1 MVVWS
6 QKVISDFK
14 FKIMYRIIQKRN
26 WLFAFSILVMV
37 PGIVALF
44 AWGLKLGIDF
54 TGGSLIDLKFTKGRP
69 ETAQIQELVKQSG
82 VGEAQ
87 LQTKGESG
95 MALRLRH
102 LTNEEHQKLIDD
114 LKAKFAV
121 EEESYET
128 VGPTIGKELRD
139 KSITLTVL
147 VLVFIV
153 AYIAWSFRKVSRG
166 PVKSWAY
173 GLAAV
178 IALIHDLVVVVGIFA
193 ILGHY
198 FNIELDSLFVT
209 AVLTVLGFSVHD
221 TIVVFDR
228 IRERIGISST
238 KSFEDLVN
246 ESLNQ
251 TLVRSLNTSLT
262 TLLVLFALYLFGGES
277 IKNFIL
283 ALLIGITSGTY
294 SSIFVAAALLVV
306 WHDWKK
312 KVA

>member
-1 MVVWS
+1 
-6 QKVISDFK
+6 
-14 FKIMYRIIQKRN
+14 MYNIIQKRN
-26 WLFAFSILVMV
+26 WLFALSILVLV
-37 PGIVALF
+37 PGLIAF
-44 AWGLKLGIDF
+44 SMWGLKLGIDF
-54 TGGSLIDLKFTKGRP
+54 TGGSLVDLEFTAGRP
-69 ETAQIQELVKQSG
+69 EIAKVEEVVQKSA

-87 LQTKGESG
+87 LQTKGEKG
-95 MALRLRH
+95 MVVRLPH
-102 LTNEEHQKLIDD
+102 LTSDQHQKLISA
-114 LKAKFAV
+114 LRAKFVGV
-121 EEESYET
+121 EESSYET
-128 VGPTIGKELRD
+128 IGPTIGKELRD
-139 KSITLTVL
+139 TAVTLTIVVL
-147 VLVFIV
+147 IFIV

-173 GLAAV
+173 GLSAV
-178 IALIHDLVVVVGIFA
+178 IALVHDLFVVLGIFA

-209 AVLTVLGFSVHD
+209 ALLTVLGFSVHD

-228 IRERIGISST
+228 IRERIGLSAT

-262 TLLVLFALYLFGGES
+262 TLMVLLALYLFGGES
-277 IKNFIL
+277 IKNFTL

-306 WHDWKK
+306 WYDWKK
-312 KVA
+312 PTTQ

>member
-1 MVVWS
+1 
-6 QKVISDFK
+6 
-14 FKIMYRIIQKRN
+14 MYQIIQKRN
-26 WLFAFSILVMV
+26 WLFALSILVLV
-37 PGIVALF
+37 PGIIAF
-44 AWGLKLGIDF
+44 ATWGLKLGIDF
-54 TGGSLIDLKFTKGRP
+54 TGGSLIDLAFTSGRP
-69 ETAQIQELVKQSG
+69 EIALIQQVITKTG

-87 LQTKGESG
+87 LQTKGDQEIVV
-95 MALRLRH
+95 RLPH
-102 LTNEEHQKLIDD
+102 LTNDQHQKVIGD
-114 LKAKFAV
+114 LRAKFTGL
-121 EEESYET
+121 EERSYET
-128 VGPTIGKELRD
+128 IGPTIGKELRD
-139 KSITLTVL
+139 TSVTLTIL

-153 AYIAWSFRKVSRG
+153 AYVAWSFRRVSRG

-178 IALIHDLVVVVGIFA
+178 IALIHDLFVVVGIFA

-209 AVLTVLGFSVHD
+209 ALLTVLGFSVHD

-228 IRERIGISST
+228 IRERLGLSAG

-262 TLLVLFALYLFGGES
+262 TLLVLLALYLFGGES
-277 IKNFIL
+277 IKNFTL

-294 SSIFVAAALLVV
+294 SSIFVASALLVV
-306 WHDWKK
+306 WHDWKRK
-312 KVA
+312 SA

>member
-1 MVVWS
+1 
-6 QKVISDFK
+6 
-14 FKIMYRIIQKRN
+14 MYNIIQKRN
-26 WLFAFSILVMV
+26 WLFALSILVMI
-37 PGIVALF
+37 PGLIALSV
-44 AWGLKLGIDF
+44 WGLKLGIDF
-54 TGGSLIDLKFTKGRP
+54 TGGSLVDLEFTQGRP
-69 ETAQIQELVKQSG
+69 ETAQIQEVIKQSG
-82 VGEAQ
+82 VGEVQ
-87 LQTKGESG
+87 LQTKGEKE
-95 MALRLRH
+95 MVLRLRH
-102 LTNEEHQKLIDD
+102 LANEEHQKLISA
-114 LKAKFAV
+114 LQTKFNNV
-121 EEESYET
+121 EERSYET
-128 VGPTIGKELRD
+128 IGPTIGKELRD
-139 KSITLTVL
+139 KSITLTAL
-147 VLVFIV
+147 VLIFIIV
-153 AYIAWSFRKVSRG
+153 YIAWSFRKVSRG

-178 IALIHDLVVVVGIFA
+178 IALIHDLIVVVGIFA

-228 IRERIGISST
+228 IRERIGLSSA

-312 KVA
+312 KTV